1 MTDGKNANPF
11 LAFLII
17 GLIVAGMAC
26 SEIYERAALQV
37 NALIVG
43 REVVCQQPK
52 NNRCVTNYS
61 LKDTADNSLHTY
73 SAGPTEQALS
83 TELKIGSSINKQRW
97 YLSYEVNGKEVDDFP
112 TLFYVGLLLMG
123 IVAIGLWFL
132 KQFINRVDYV
142 QAAAA

>member
-1 MTDGKNANPF
+1 MTDGKNTNPF

-17 GLIVAGMAC
+17 GLTVTGMAC

-37 NALIVG
+37 DGLIVG

-61 LKDTADNSLHTY
+61 LKHTANNSLYTY

-83 TELKIGSSINKQRW
+83 SELGVGTFVNKQRW
-97 YLSYEVNGKEVDDFP
+97 HLSYEVNRKEVDDFP
-112 TLFYVGLLLMG
+112 VLFYAGLLLIG
-123 IVAIGLWFL
+123 LVAIGLWFL
-132 KQFINRVDYV
+132 KAVSKSR
-142 QAAAA
+142 